1 MNQSCSMAMAR
12 RVRCDVLLNAQFSR
26 KLLESNV
33 NGFGEFLLL
42 EILRLGRIPF
52 IDYSEDVIRFIL

>member
-1 MNQSCSMAMAR
+1 MAMAR
-12 RVRCDVLLNAQFSR
+12 RVRCDILLNAQLSR

-42 EILRLGRIPF
+42 EVLRFGRIPF